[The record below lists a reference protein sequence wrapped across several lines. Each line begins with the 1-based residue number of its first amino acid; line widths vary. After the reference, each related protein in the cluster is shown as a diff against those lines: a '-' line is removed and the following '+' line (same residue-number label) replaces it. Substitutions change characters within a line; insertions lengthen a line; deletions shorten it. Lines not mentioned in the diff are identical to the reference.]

1 MYRSILELYLYGRIA
16 SIGEADIMS
25 TTVTTHSPEN
35 MFASNTLVT
44 GGTFVIQQNG
54 GIGAPH
60 RGDYYMN
67 AKTHE

>member
-1 MYRSILELYLYGRIA
+1 
-16 SIGEADIMS
+16 MS
-25 TTVTTHSPEN
+25 TTVTTHSPEI